1 MEQLQVVNPIHNKQG
16 LSTTKKG
23 MLISNPSLCIKD
35 YTYSDTYP
43 IGCDRFDH
51 MRREVSRGSSPKAL
65 DIPINKFGPIV
76 IPEGWRTLKKC
87 LGLEVRI
94 FNLENNSV
102 ENFPKVFPFEE
113 GSLVEHHTII
123 HLKEYL
129 KKLLM

>member
-1 MEQLQVVNPIHNKQG
+1 
-16 LSTTKKG
+16 
-23 MLISNPSLCIKD
+23 
-35 YTYSDTYP
+35 
-43 IGCDRFDH
+43 
-51 MRREVSRGSSPKAL
+51 MRKEVSRGSSPKAL
-65 DIPINKFGPIV
+65 DIPIKKFGPIV
-76 IPEGWRTLKKC
+76 IPEGWRTLKKR